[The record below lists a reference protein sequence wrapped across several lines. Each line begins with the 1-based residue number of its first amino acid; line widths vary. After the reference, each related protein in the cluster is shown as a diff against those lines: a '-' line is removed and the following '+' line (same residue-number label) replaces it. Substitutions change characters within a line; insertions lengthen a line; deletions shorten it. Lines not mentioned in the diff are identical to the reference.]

1 MIFKLTVHYLL
12 KWIKFSV
19 LKKALKNTGKVR
31 EFCQV
36 WKRGNHAILKW
47 FQYCLFSEA
56 TELVF
61 ASVKPQATE
70 QTMNLVASPLR
81 RSHASPLSG
90 IPYGDSLRLSDAAK
104 R

>member
-1 MIFKLTVHYLL
+1 MDQVFSFK
-12 KWIKFSV
+12 
-19 LKKALKNTGKVR
+19 KKTKHKNWKSQGILS
-31 EFCQV
+31 V
-36 WKRGNHAILKW
+36 WKSGNHAILKW